1 MVYPSAGAWCT
12 SHFLGER
19 LVMGKETILKKTWVM
34 VLLATLCQALWG
46 VVFPV
51 IKKSY
56 ELFSISGVGST
67 LLFASIRFMVAGVIL
82 LLIDTVMEKRFPV
95 LDKKGCKS
103 VLMLGTIQT
112 GVAYAFQDIAMMSAA
127 SINCS
132 ILNGTGV
139 IFSTIIAH
147 FLFSDD
153 KMTIKKAIGAVLG
166 FIGVLVCFVWGGKL
180 EGFSLKG
187 EGLMLLSILT
197 FVTGTNIS
205 RIITKG
211 IKSIVVSGYNLLI
224 GGVELFVL
232 ALLLGGRIG
241 NGGVSGFCCLLFLAF
256 TSCIC
261 LYLWTALSSANSVSK
276 VAVFQCVNPITGAIA
291 ASLLLGENVFQPKY
305 IVSVLLVTI
314 SIIIITKGGKKIAK

>member
-1 MVYPSAGAWCT
+1 
-12 SHFLGER
+12 
-19 LVMGKETILKKTWVM
+19 M
-34 VLLATLCQALWG
+34 VLLASLCQALWG

-67 LLFASIRFMVAGVIL
+67 LLFASIRFMIAGVIL
-82 LLIDTVMEKRFPV
+82 LLLDTFMEKRFPV
-95 LDKKGCKS
+95 LDKKGYAS
-103 VLMLGTIQT
+103 VFMLGTIQT
-112 GVAYAFQDIAMMSAA
+112 GLAYAFQYIAMISAS

-147 FLFSDD
+147 FISKDD
-153 KMTIKKAIGAVLG
+153 KMNARKAIGGVLG
-166 FIGVLVCFVWGGKL
+166 FIGVLVCFLWGGRL

-197 FVTGTNIS
+197 FVTGTNLS
-205 RIITKG
+205 RIVTTG
-211 IKSIVVSGYNLLI
+211 IKSVVVSGYNLLV
-224 GGVELFVL
+224 GGMELFVL
-232 ALLLGGRIG
+232 ALILGGRIV
-241 NGGVSGFCCLLFLAF
+241 NGGLYGIMCLVFLSL
-256 TSCIC
+256 TSCVC

-276 VAVFQCVNPITGAIA
+276 VAVFQCINPITGAIA

-305 IVSVLLVTI
+305 IVSVLLVVI
-314 SIIIITKGGKKIAK
+314 SIIIITKGRKKA

>member
-1 MVYPSAGAWCT
+1 MV
-12 SHFLGER
+12 
-19 LVMGKETILKKTWVM
+19 IL
-34 VLLATLCQALWG
+34 ASLCQALWG

-67 LLFASIRFMVAGVIL
+67 LLFASIRFMIAGVIL
-82 LLIDTVMEKRFPV
+82 LLLDTFMEKRFPV
-95 LDKKGCKS
+95 LDKKGYAS
-103 VLMLGTIQT
+103 VFMLGTIQT
-112 GVAYAFQDIAMMSAA
+112 GLAYAFQYIAMISAS

-147 FLFSDD
+147 FISKDD
-153 KMTIKKAIGAVLG
+153 KMNGRKALGGVLG
-166 FIGVLVCFVWGGKL
+166 FIGVLVCFLWGGKL

-197 FVTGTNIS
+197 FVTGTNLS
-205 RIITKG
+205 RIVTTG
-211 IKSIVVSGYNLLI
+211 IKSVVVSGYNLLV
-224 GGVELFVL
+224 GGAELFIL
-232 ALLLGGRIG
+232 SLFLGGRIG
-241 NGGVSGFCCLLFLAF
+241 NGGLYGIMCLVFLSL
-256 TSCIC
+256 TSCVC

-276 VAVFQCVNPITGAIA
+276 VAVFQCINPITGAIA

-305 IVSVLLVTI
+305 IVSVLLVVI
-314 SIIIITKGGKKIAK
+314 SIIIITKGRKKA

>member
-1 MVYPSAGAWCT
+1 M
-12 SHFLGER
+12 
-19 LVMGKETILKKTWVM
+19 KKDNILKKTWVM
-34 VLLATLCQALWG
+34 VLLASLCQALWG

-67 LLFASIRFMVAGVIL
+67 LLFASIRFMIAGVIL
-82 LLIDTVMEKRFPV
+82 LLLDTFMEKRFPV
-95 LDKKGCKS
+95 LDKKGYAS
-103 VLMLGTIQT
+103 VFMLGTIQT
-112 GVAYAFQDIAMMSAA
+112 GLAYAFQYIAMISAS

-147 FLFSDD
+147 FISKDD
-153 KMTIKKAIGAVLG
+153 KMNGRKALGGVLG
-166 FIGVLVCFVWGGKL
+166 FIGVLVCFLWGGKL

-197 FVTGTNIS
+197 FVTGTNLS
-205 RIITKG
+205 RIVTTG
-211 IKSIVVSGYNLLI
+211 IKSGVVSGYNLLV
-224 GGVELFVL
+224 GGAELFIL
-232 ALLLGGRIG
+232 SLFLGGRIG
-241 NGGVSGFCCLLFLAF
+241 NGGLYGIMCLVFLSL
-256 TSCIC
+256 TSCVC

-276 VAVFQCVNPITGAIA
+276 VAVFQCINPITGAIA

-305 IVSVLLVTI
+305 IVSVLLVVI
-314 SIIIITKGGKKIAK
+314 SIIIITKGRKKA

>member
-1 MVYPSAGAWCT
+1 
-12 SHFLGER
+12 
-19 LVMGKETILKKTWVM
+19 M
-34 VLLATLCQALWG
+34 VLLASLCQALWG

-67 LLFASIRFMVAGVIL
+67 LLFASIRFMIAGVIL
-82 LLIDTVMEKRFPV
+82 LLLDTFMEKRFPV
-95 LDKKGCKS
+95 LDKKGYAS
-103 VLMLGTIQT
+103 VFMLGTLQT
-112 GVAYAFQDIAMMSAA
+112 GLAYAFQYIAMISAS

-147 FLFSDD
+147 FISKDD
-153 KMTIKKAIGAVLG
+153 KMNARKALGGVLG
-166 FIGVLVCFVWGGKL
+166 FIGVLVCFLWGGKL

-197 FVTGTNIS
+197 FVTGTNLS
-205 RIITKG
+205 RIVTTG
-211 IKSIVVSGYNLLI
+211 IKSVVVSGYNLLV
-224 GGVELFVL
+224 GGAELFIL
-232 ALLLGGRIG
+232 SLFLGGRIG
-241 NGGVSGFCCLLFLAF
+241 NGGLYGIMCLVFLSL
-256 TSCIC
+256 TSCVC

-276 VAVFQCVNPITGAIA
+276 VAVFQCINPITGAIA

-305 IVSVLLVTI
+305 IVSVLLVVI
-314 SIIIITKGGKKIAK
+314 SIIIITKGRKKA

>member
-1 MVYPSAGAWCT
+1 M
-12 SHFLGER
+12 
-19 LVMGKETILKKTWVM
+19 KKDNILKKTWVM
-34 VLLATLCQALWG
+34 VLLASLCQALWG

-67 LLFASIRFMVAGVIL
+67 LLFASIRFMIAGVIL
-82 LLIDTVMEKRFPV
+82 LLLDTFMEKRFPV
-95 LDKKGCKS
+95 LDKKGYAS
-103 VLMLGTIQT
+103 VFMLGTIQT
-112 GVAYAFQDIAMMSAA
+112 GLAYAFQYIAMISAS

-147 FLFSDD
+147 FISKDD
-153 KMTIKKAIGAVLG
+153 KMNGRKALGGVLG
-166 FIGVLVCFVWGGKL
+166 FIGVLVCFLWGGKL

-197 FVTGTNIS
+197 FVTGTNLS
-205 RIITKG
+205 RIVTTG
-211 IKSIVVSGYNLLI
+211 IKSVVVSGYNLLV
-224 GGVELFVL
+224 GGAELFIL
-232 ALLLGGRIG
+232 SLFLGGRIG
-241 NGGVSGFCCLLFLAF
+241 NGGLYGIMCLVFLSL
-256 TSCIC
+256 TSCVC

-276 VAVFQCVNPITGAIA
+276 VAVFQCINPITGAIA

-314 SIIIITKGGKKIAK
+314 SIIIITKGRKKA

>member
-1 MVYPSAGAWCT
+1 
-12 SHFLGER
+12 
-19 LVMGKETILKKTWVM
+19 M
-34 VLLATLCQALWG
+34 VLLASLCQALWG

-67 LLFASIRFMVAGVIL
+67 LLFASIRFMIAGVIL
-82 LLIDTVMEKRFPV
+82 LLLDTFMEKRFPV
-95 LDKKGCKS
+95 LDKKGYAS
-103 VLMLGTIQT
+103 VFMLGTIQT
-112 GVAYAFQDIAMMSAA
+112 GLAYAFQYIAMISAS

-147 FLFSDD
+147 FISKDD
-153 KMTIKKAIGAVLG
+153 KMNGRKALGGVLG
-166 FIGVLVCFVWGGKL
+166 FIGVLVCFLWGGKL
-180 EGFSLKG
+180 EGFSFKG

-197 FVTGTNIS
+197 FVTGTNLS
-205 RIITKG
+205 RIVTTG
-211 IKSIVVSGYNLLI
+211 IKSVVVSGYNLLV
-224 GGVELFVL
+224 GGAELFIL
-232 ALLLGGRIG
+232 SLFLGGSIG
-241 NGGVSGFCCLLFLAF
+241 NGGLYGIMCLVFLSL
-256 TSCIC
+256 TSCVC

-276 VAVFQCVNPITGAIA
+276 VAVFQCINPITGAIA

-314 SIIIITKGGKKIAK
+314 SIIIITKGRKKA

>member
-1 MVYPSAGAWCT
+1 M
-12 SHFLGER
+12 
-19 LVMGKETILKKTWVM
+19 KKDNILKKTWVM
-34 VLLATLCQALWG
+34 VLLASLCQALWG

-67 LLFASIRFMVAGVIL
+67 LLFASIRFMIAGVIL
-82 LLIDTVMEKRFPV
+82 LLLDTFMEKRFPV
-95 LDKKGCKS
+95 LDKKGYAS
-103 VLMLGTIQT
+103 VFMLGTIQT
-112 GVAYAFQDIAMMSAA
+112 GLAYAFQYIAMISAS

-147 FLFSDD
+147 FISKDD
-153 KMTIKKAIGAVLG
+153 KMNGRKALGGVLG
-166 FIGVLVCFVWGGKL
+166 FIGVLVCFLWGGKL

-197 FVTGTNIS
+197 FVTGTNLS
-205 RIITKG
+205 RIVTTG
-211 IKSIVVSGYNLLI
+211 IKSVVVSGYNLLV
-224 GGVELFVL
+224 GGMELFVL
-232 ALLLGGRIG
+232 ALILGGRIG
-241 NGGVSGFCCLLFLAF
+241 NGGLYGIMCLVFLSL
-256 TSCIC
+256 TSCVC

-276 VAVFQCVNPITGAIA
+276 GAVFQCINPITGAIA

-305 IVSVLLVTI
+305 IVSVLLVVI
-314 SIIIITKGGKKIAK
+314 SIIIITKGRKKA

>member
-1 MVYPSAGAWCT
+1 
-12 SHFLGER
+12 
-19 LVMGKETILKKTWVM
+19 M
-34 VLLATLCQALWG
+34 VLLASLCQALWG

-67 LLFASIRFMVAGVIL
+67 LLFASIRFMIAGVIL
-82 LLIDTVMEKRFPV
+82 LLLDTFMEKRFPV
-95 LDKKGCKS
+95 LDKKGYAS
-103 VLMLGTIQT
+103 VFMLGTIQT
-112 GVAYAFQDIAMMSAA
+112 GLAYAFQYIAMISAS

-147 FLFSDD
+147 FISKDD
-153 KMTIKKAIGAVLG
+153 KMNGRKALGGVLG
-166 FIGVLVCFVWGGKL
+166 FIGVLVCFLWGGKL

-197 FVTGTNIS
+197 FVTGTNLS
-205 RIITKG
+205 RIVTTG
-211 IKSIVVSGYNLLI
+211 IKSVVVSGYNLLV
-224 GGVELFVL
+224 GGAELFVL
-232 ALLLGGRIG
+232 ALILGGRIG
-241 NGGVSGFCCLLFLAF
+241 NGGIYGIMCLVFLSL
-256 TSCIC
+256 TSCVC

-276 VAVFQCVNPITGAIA
+276 VAVFQCIDPITGAIA

-305 IVSVLLVTI
+305 IVSVLLVVI
-314 SIIIITKGGKKIAK
+314 SIIIITKGRKKA

>member
-1 MVYPSAGAWCT
+1 MK
-12 SHFLGER
+12 
-19 LVMGKETILKKTWVM
+19 KENILKKTWVM
-34 VLLATLCQALWG
+34 VLLASLCQALWG

-67 LLFASIRFMVAGVIL
+67 LLFASIRFMIAGVIL
-82 LLIDTVMEKRFPV
+82 LLLDTFMEKRFPV
-95 LDKKGCKS
+95 LDKKGYAS
-103 VLMLGTIQT
+103 VFMLGTIQT
-112 GVAYAFQDIAMMSAA
+112 GLAYAFQYIAMISAS

-147 FLFSDD
+147 FISKDD
-153 KMTIKKAIGAVLG
+153 KMNGRKVLGGVLG
-166 FIGVLVCFVWGGKL
+166 FIGVLVCFLWGGKL

-197 FVTGTNIS
+197 FVTGTNLS
-205 RIITKG
+205 RIVTTG
-211 IKSIVVSGYNLLI
+211 IKSVVVSGYNLLV
-224 GGVELFVL
+224 GGAELFIL
-232 ALLLGGRIG
+232 SLFLGGRIG
-241 NGGVSGFCCLLFLAF
+241 NGGLYGIMCLVFLSL
-256 TSCIC
+256 TSCVC

-276 VAVFQCVNPITGAIA
+276 VAVFQCINPITGAIA

-305 IVSVLLVTI
+305 IVSVLLVVI
-314 SIIIITKGGKKIAK
+314 SIIIITKGRKKA

>member
-1 MVYPSAGAWCT
+1 M
-12 SHFLGER
+12 
-19 LVMGKETILKKTWVM
+19 KKDNILKKTWVM
-34 VLLATLCQALWG
+34 VFLASLCQALWG

-67 LLFASIRFMVAGVIL
+67 LLFASIRFMIAGVIL
-82 LLIDTVMEKRFPV
+82 LLLDTFMEKRFPV
-95 LDKKGCKS
+95 LDKKGYAS
-103 VLMLGTIQT
+103 VFMLGTIQT
-112 GVAYAFQDIAMMSAA
+112 GLAYAFQYIAMISAS

-147 FLFSDD
+147 FISKDD
-153 KMTIKKAIGAVLG
+153 KMNGRKALGGVLG
-166 FIGVLVCFVWGGKL
+166 FIGVLVCFLWGGKL

-197 FVTGTNIS
+197 FVTGTNLS
-205 RIITKG
+205 RIVTTG
-211 IKSIVVSGYNLLI
+211 IKSVVVSGYNLLV
-224 GGVELFVL
+224 GGAELFIL
-232 ALLLGGRIG
+232 SLFLGGRIG
-241 NGGVSGFCCLLFLAF
+241 NGGLYGIMCLVFLSL
-256 TSCIC
+256 TSCVC

-276 VAVFQCVNPITGAIA
+276 VAVFQCINPITGAIA

-305 IVSVLLVTI
+305 IVSVLLVVI
-314 SIIIITKGGKKIAK
+314 SIIIITKGRKKA

>member
-1 MVYPSAGAWCT
+1 M
-12 SHFLGER
+12 
-19 LVMGKETILKKTWVM
+19 KKDNILKKTWVM
-34 VLLATLCQALWG
+34 VLLSSLCQALWG

-67 LLFASIRFMVAGVIL
+67 LLFASIRFMIAGVIL
-82 LLIDTVMEKRFPV
+82 LLLDTFMEKRFPV
-95 LDKKGCKS
+95 LDKKGYAS
-103 VLMLGTIQT
+103 VFMLGTIQT
-112 GVAYAFQDIAMMSAA
+112 GLAYAFQYIAMISAS

-147 FLFSDD
+147 FISKDD
-153 KMTIKKAIGAVLG
+153 KMNGRKALGGVLG
-166 FIGVLVCFVWGGKL
+166 FIGVLVCFLWGGKL

-197 FVTGTNIS
+197 FVTGTNLS
-205 RIITKG
+205 RIVTTG
-211 IKSIVVSGYNLLI
+211 IKSVVVSGYNLLV
-224 GGVELFVL
+224 GGAELFIL
-232 ALLLGGRIG
+232 SLFLGGRIG
-241 NGGVSGFCCLLFLAF
+241 NGGLYGIMCLVFLSL
-256 TSCIC
+256 TSCVC

-276 VAVFQCVNPITGAIA
+276 VAVFQCINPITGAIA

-305 IVSVLLVTI
+305 IVSVLLVVI
-314 SIIIITKGGKKIAK
+314 SIIIITKGRKKA

>member
-1 MVYPSAGAWCT
+1 
-12 SHFLGER
+12 
-19 LVMGKETILKKTWVM
+19 M
-34 VLLATLCQALWG
+34 VLLASLCQALWG

-67 LLFASIRFMVAGVIL
+67 LLFASIRFMIAGVIL
-82 LLIDTVMEKRFPV
+82 LLLDTFMEKRFPV
-95 LDKKGCKS
+95 LDKKGYAS
-103 VLMLGTIQT
+103 VFMLGTIQT
-112 GVAYAFQDIAMMSAA
+112 GLAYAFQYIAMISAS

-147 FLFSDD
+147 FISKDD
-153 KMTIKKAIGAVLG
+153 KMNTRKALGGVLG
-166 FIGVLVCFVWGGKL
+166 FIGVLVCFLWGGRL

-197 FVTGTNIS
+197 FVTGTNLS
-205 RIITKG
+205 RIVTTG
-211 IKSIVVSGYNLLI
+211 IKSVVVSGYNLLV
-224 GGVELFVL
+224 GGAELFIL
-232 ALLLGGRIG
+232 SLFLGGRIG
-241 NGGVSGFCCLLFLAF
+241 NGGLYGIMCLVFLSL
-256 TSCIC
+256 TSCVC

-276 VAVFQCVNPITGAIA
+276 VAVFQCINPITGAIA

-305 IVSVLLVTI
+305 IVSVLLVVI
-314 SIIIITKGGKKIAK
+314 SIIIITKGRKKA

>member
-1 MVYPSAGAWCT
+1 
-12 SHFLGER
+12 
-19 LVMGKETILKKTWVM
+19 M
-34 VLLATLCQALWG
+34 VLLASLCQALWG

-67 LLFASIRFMVAGVIL
+67 LLFASIRFMIAGVIL
-82 LLIDTVMEKRFPV
+82 LLLDTFMEKRFPV
-95 LDKKGCKS
+95 LDKKGYAS
-103 VLMLGTIQT
+103 VFMLGTIQT
-112 GVAYAFQDIAMMSAA
+112 GLAYAFQYIAMISAS

-147 FLFSDD
+147 FISKDD
-153 KMTIKKAIGAVLG
+153 KMNGRKALGGVLG
-166 FIGVLVCFVWGGKL
+166 FIGVLVCFLWGGKL

-197 FVTGTNIS
+197 FVTGTNLS
-205 RIITKG
+205 RIVTTG
-211 IKSIVVSGYNLLI
+211 IKSVVVSGYTLLV
-224 GGVELFVL
+224 GGAELFIL
-232 ALLLGGRIG
+232 SLFLGGSIG
-241 NGGVSGFCCLLFLAF
+241 NGGLYGIMCLVFLSL
-256 TSCIC
+256 TSCVC

-276 VAVFQCVNPITGAIA
+276 VAVFQCINPITGAIA

-305 IVSVLLVTI
+305 IVSVLLVVI
-314 SIIIITKGGKKIAK
+314 SIIIITKGRKKA

>member
-1 MVYPSAGAWCT
+1 
-12 SHFLGER
+12 
-19 LVMGKETILKKTWVM
+19 M
-34 VLLATLCQALWG
+34 VLLASLCQALWG

-67 LLFASIRFMVAGVIL
+67 LLFASIRFMIAGVIL
-82 LLIDTVMEKRFPV
+82 LLLDTFMEKRFPV
-95 LDKKGCKS
+95 LDKKGYAS
-103 VLMLGTIQT
+103 VFMLGTIQT
-112 GVAYAFQDIAMMSAA
+112 GLAYAFQYIAMISAS

-147 FLFSDD
+147 FISKDD
-153 KMTIKKAIGAVLG
+153 KMNGRKALGGVLG
-166 FIGVLVCFVWGGKL
+166 FIGVLVCFLWGGKL

-197 FVTGTNIS
+197 FVTGTNLS
-205 RIITKG
+205 RIVTTG
-211 IKSIVVSGYNLLI
+211 IKSVVVSGYNLLV
-224 GGVELFVL
+224 GGAELFIL
-232 ALLLGGRIG
+232 SLFLGGRIG
-241 NGGVSGFCCLLFLAF
+241 NDGLYGIMCLVYLSL
-256 TSCIC
+256 TSCVC

-276 VAVFQCVNPITGAIA
+276 VAVFQCINPITGAIA

-305 IVSVLLVTI
+305 IVSVLLVVI
-314 SIIIITKGGKKIAK
+314 SIIIITKGRKKA

>member
-1 MVYPSAGAWCT
+1 
-12 SHFLGER
+12 
-19 LVMGKETILKKTWVM
+19 M
-34 VLLATLCQALWG
+34 VLLASLCQALWG

-67 LLFASIRFMVAGVIL
+67 LLFASIRFMIAGVIL
-82 LLIDTVMEKRFPV
+82 LLLDTFMEKRFPV
-95 LDKKGCKS
+95 LDKKGYAS
-103 VLMLGTIQT
+103 VCMLGTIQT
-112 GVAYAFQDIAMMSAA
+112 GLAYAFQYIAMISAS

-147 FLFSDD
+147 FISKDD
-153 KMTIKKAIGAVLG
+153 KMNGRKALGGVLG
-166 FIGVLVCFVWGGKL
+166 FIGVLVCFLWGGKL

-197 FVTGTNIS
+197 FVTGTNLS
-205 RIITKG
+205 RIVTTG
-211 IKSIVVSGYNLLI
+211 IKSVVVSGYNLLV
-224 GGVELFVL
+224 GGMELFVL
-232 ALLLGGRIG
+232 ALILGGRIG
-241 NGGVSGFCCLLFLAF
+241 NGGLYGIMCLVFLSL
-256 TSCIC
+256 TSCVC

-276 VAVFQCVNPITGAIA
+276 VAVFQCINPITGAIA

-305 IVSVLLVTI
+305 IVSVLLVVI
-314 SIIIITKGGKKIAK
+314 SIIIITKGGKKAVEK

>member
-1 MVYPSAGAWCT
+1 
-12 SHFLGER
+12 
-19 LVMGKETILKKTWVM
+19 M
-34 VLLATLCQALWG
+34 VLLASLCQALWG

-67 LLFASIRFMVAGVIL
+67 LLFASIRFMIAGVIL
-82 LLIDTVMEKRFPV
+82 LLLDTFMEKRFPV
-95 LDKKGCKS
+95 LDKKGYAS
-103 VLMLGTIQT
+103 VFMLGTIQT
-112 GVAYAFQDIAMMSAA
+112 GLAYAFQYIAMISAS

-147 FLFSDD
+147 FISKDD
-153 KMTIKKAIGAVLG
+153 KMNGRKALGGVLG
-166 FIGVLVCFVWGGKL
+166 FIGVLVCFLWGGKL

-197 FVTGTNIS
+197 FVTGTNLS
-205 RIITKG
+205 RIVTTG
-211 IKSIVVSGYNLLI
+211 IKSVVVSGYNLLV
-224 GGVELFVL
+224 GGAELFIL
-232 ALLLGGRIG
+232 SLFLGGRIG
-241 NGGVSGFCCLLFLAF
+241 NGGLYGIICLVFLSL
-256 TSCIC
+256 TSCVC

-276 VAVFQCVNPITGAIA
+276 VAVFQCINPITGAIA

-305 IVSVLLVTI
+305 IVSVLLVVI
-314 SIIIITKGGKKIAK
+314 SIIIITKGRKKA

>member
-1 MVYPSAGAWCT
+1 
-12 SHFLGER
+12 
-19 LVMGKETILKKTWVM
+19 M
-34 VLLATLCQALWG
+34 VLLASLCQALWG

-67 LLFASIRFMVAGVIL
+67 LLFASIRFMIAGVIL
-82 LLIDTVMEKRFPV
+82 LLLDTFMEKRFPV
-95 LDKKGCKS
+95 LDKKGYAS
-103 VLMLGTIQT
+103 VFMLGTIQT
-112 GVAYAFQDIAMMSAA
+112 GLAYAFQYIAMISAS

-147 FLFSDD
+147 FISKDD
-153 KMTIKKAIGAVLG
+153 KMNGRKALGGVLG
-166 FIGVLVCFVWGGKL
+166 FIGVWVCFLWGGKL

-197 FVTGTNIS
+197 FVTGTNLS
-205 RIITKG
+205 RIVTTG
-211 IKSIVVSGYNLLI
+211 IKSVVVSGYNLLV
-224 GGVELFVL
+224 GGAELFIL
-232 ALLLGGRIG
+232 SLFLGGRIG
-241 NGGVSGFCCLLFLAF
+241 NGGLYGIMCLVFLSL
-256 TSCIC
+256 TSCVC

-276 VAVFQCVNPITGAIA
+276 VAVFQCINPITGAIA

-305 IVSVLLVTI
+305 IVSVLLVVI
-314 SIIIITKGGKKIAK
+314 SIIIITKGRKKA

>member
-1 MVYPSAGAWCT
+1 
-12 SHFLGER
+12 
-19 LVMGKETILKKTWVM
+19 M
-34 VLLATLCQALWG
+34 VLLASLCQALWG

-67 LLFASIRFMVAGVIL
+67 LLFASIRFMIAGVIL
-82 LLIDTVMEKRFPV
+82 LLLDTFMEKRFPV
-95 LDKKGCKS
+95 LDKKGYAS
-103 VLMLGTIQT
+103 VFMLGTIQT
-112 GVAYAFQDIAMMSAA
+112 GLAYAFQYIAMISAS

-147 FLFSDD
+147 FISKDD
-153 KMTIKKAIGAVLG
+153 KMNGRKALGGVLG
-166 FIGVLVCFVWGGKL
+166 FIGVLVCFLWGGKL

-197 FVTGTNIS
+197 FVTGTNLS
-205 RIITKG
+205 RIVTTG
-211 IKSIVVSGYNLLI
+211 IKSVVVSGYNLLV
-224 GGVELFVL
+224 GGAELFIL
-232 ALLLGGRIG
+232 SLFLGGRIG
-241 NGGVSGFCCLLFLAF
+241 NGGIYGIMCLVFLSL
-256 TSCIC
+256 TSCVC

-276 VAVFQCVNPITGAIA
+276 VAVFQCINPITGAIA

-314 SIIIITKGGKKIAK
+314 SIIIITKGRKKA

>member
-1 MVYPSAGAWCT
+1 
-12 SHFLGER
+12 
-19 LVMGKETILKKTWVM
+19 M
-34 VLLATLCQALWG
+34 VLLASLCQALWG

-67 LLFASIRFMVAGVIL
+67 LLFASIRFMIAGVIL
-82 LLIDTVMEKRFPV
+82 LLLDTFMEKRFPV
-95 LDKKGCKS
+95 LDKKGYAS
-103 VLMLGTIQT
+103 VFMLGTIQT
-112 GVAYAFQDIAMMSAA
+112 GLAYAFQYIAMISAS

-147 FLFSDD
+147 FISKDD
-153 KMTIKKAIGAVLG
+153 KMNGRKALGGVLG
-166 FIGVLVCFVWGGKL
+166 FIGVLVCFLWGGKL

-197 FVTGTNIS
+197 FVTGTNLS
-205 RIITKG
+205 RIVTTG
-211 IKSIVVSGYNLLI
+211 IKSVVVSGYNLLV
-224 GGVELFVL
+224 GGAELFIL
-232 ALLLGGRIG
+232 SLFLGGRIG
-241 NGGVSGFCCLLFLAF
+241 NGGLYGIMCLVFLSL
-256 TSCIC
+256 TSCVC

-276 VAVFQCVNPITGAIA
+276 VAVFQCINPITGAIA

-305 IVSVLLVTI
+305 IVSVLLVVI
-314 SIIIITKGGKKIAK
+314 SIIIITKGRNKV

>member
-1 MVYPSAGAWCT
+1 
-12 SHFLGER
+12 
-19 LVMGKETILKKTWVM
+19 M
-34 VLLATLCQALWG
+34 VLLASLCQALWG

-67 LLFASIRFMVAGVIL
+67 LLFASIRFMIAGVIL
-82 LLIDTVMEKRFPV
+82 LLLDTFMEKRFPV
-95 LDKKGCKS
+95 LDKKGYAS
-103 VLMLGTIQT
+103 VFMLGTIQT
-112 GVAYAFQDIAMMSAA
+112 GLAYAFQYIAMISAS

-147 FLFSDD
+147 FISKDD
-153 KMTIKKAIGAVLG
+153 KMNGRKALGGVLG
-166 FIGVLVCFVWGGKL
+166 FIGVLVCFLWGGKL

-197 FVTGTNIS
+197 FVTGTNLS
-205 RIITKG
+205 RIVTTG
-211 IKSIVVSGYNLLI
+211 IKSVVVSGYNLLV
-224 GGVELFVL
+224 GGAELFIL
-232 ALLLGGRIG
+232 SLFLGGSIG
-241 NGGVSGFCCLLFLAF
+241 NGGLYGIMCLVFLSL
-256 TSCIC
+256 TSCVC

-276 VAVFQCVNPITGAIA
+276 VAVFQCINPITGAIA

-305 IVSVLLVTI
+305 IVSVLLVVI
-314 SIIIITKGGKKIAK
+314 SIIIITKSGKKAVEK

>member
-1 MVYPSAGAWCT
+1 MK
-12 SHFLGER
+12 
-19 LVMGKETILKKTWVM
+19 KENILKKTWVM
-34 VLLATLCQALWG
+34 VLLASLCQALWG

-67 LLFASIRFMVAGVIL
+67 LLFASIRFMIAGVIL
-82 LLIDTVMEKRFPV
+82 LLLDTFMEKRFPV
-95 LDKKGCKS
+95 LDKKGYAS
-103 VLMLGTIQT
+103 VFMLGTIQT
-112 GVAYAFQDIAMMSAA
+112 GLAYAFQYIAMISAS

-147 FLFSDD
+147 FISKDD
-153 KMTIKKAIGAVLG
+153 KMNGRKALGGVLG
-166 FIGVLVCFVWGGKL
+166 FIGVLVCFLWGGKL

-197 FVTGTNIS
+197 FVTGTNLS
-205 RIITKG
+205 RIVTTG
-211 IKSIVVSGYNLLI
+211 IKSVVVSGYNLLV
-224 GGVELFVL
+224 GGAELFIL
-232 ALLLGGRIG
+232 SLFLGGRIG
-241 NGGVSGFCCLLFLAF
+241 NGGLYGIMCLVFLSL
-256 TSCIC
+256 TSCVC

-276 VAVFQCVNPITGAIA
+276 VAVFQCINPITGAIA

-314 SIIIITKGGKKIAK
+314 SIIIITKGRKKE

>member
-1 MVYPSAGAWCT
+1 
-12 SHFLGER
+12 
-19 LVMGKETILKKTWVM
+19 M
-34 VLLATLCQALWG
+34 VLLASLCQAIWG

-67 LLFASIRFMVAGVIL
+67 LLFASIRFMIAGVIL
-82 LLIDTVMEKRFPV
+82 LLLDTFMEKRFPV
-95 LDKKGCKS
+95 LDKKGYAS
-103 VLMLGTIQT
+103 VFMLGTIQT
-112 GVAYAFQDIAMMSAA
+112 GLAYAFQYIAMISAS

-147 FLFSDD
+147 FISKDD
-153 KMTIKKAIGAVLG
+153 KMNGRKALGGVLG
-166 FIGVLVCFVWGGKL
+166 FIGVLVCFLWGGKL

-197 FVTGTNIS
+197 FVTGTNLS
-205 RIITKG
+205 RIVTTG
-211 IKSIVVSGYNLLI
+211 IKSVVVSGYNLLV
-224 GGVELFVL
+224 GGAELFIL
-232 ALLLGGRIG
+232 SLFLGGRIG
-241 NGGVSGFCCLLFLAF
+241 NGGLYGIMCLVFLSL
-256 TSCIC
+256 TSCVC

-276 VAVFQCVNPITGAIA
+276 VAVFQCINPITGAIA

-305 IVSVLLVTI
+305 IVSVLLVVI
-314 SIIIITKGGKKIAK
+314 SIIIITKGRKKA

>member
-1 MVYPSAGAWCT
+1 
-12 SHFLGER
+12 
-19 LVMGKETILKKTWVM
+19 M
-34 VLLATLCQALWG
+34 VLLASLCQALWG

-67 LLFASIRFMVAGVIL
+67 LLFASIRFMIAGVIL
-82 LLIDTVMEKRFPV
+82 LLLDTFMEKRFPV
-95 LDKKGCKS
+95 LDKKGYAS
-103 VLMLGTIQT
+103 VFMLGTIQT
-112 GVAYAFQDIAMMSAA
+112 GLAYAFQYIAMISAS

-147 FLFSDD
+147 FISKDD
-153 KMTIKKAIGAVLG
+153 KMNGRKALGGVLG
-166 FIGVLVCFVWGGKL
+166 FIGVLVCLLWGGKL

-197 FVTGTNIS
+197 FVTGTNLS
-205 RIITKG
+205 RIVTTG
-211 IKSIVVSGYNLLI
+211 IKSVVVSGYNLLV
-224 GGVELFVL
+224 GGAELFIL
-232 ALLLGGRIG
+232 SLFLGGRIG
-241 NGGVSGFCCLLFLAF
+241 NGGLYGIMCLVFLSL
-256 TSCIC
+256 TSCVC

-276 VAVFQCVNPITGAIA
+276 VAVFQCINPITGAIA

-305 IVSVLLVTI
+305 IVSVLLVVI
-314 SIIIITKGGKKIAK
+314 SIIIITKGRKKA

>member
-1 MVYPSAGAWCT
+1 
-12 SHFLGER
+12 
-19 LVMGKETILKKTWVM
+19 M
-34 VLLATLCQALWG
+34 VLLASLCQALWG

-67 LLFASIRFMVAGVIL
+67 LLFASIRFMIAGVIL
-82 LLIDTVMEKRFPV
+82 LLLDTFMEKCFPV
-95 LDKKGCKS
+95 LDKKGYAS
-103 VLMLGTIQT
+103 VFMLGTIQT
-112 GVAYAFQDIAMMSAA
+112 GLAYAFQYIAMISAS

-147 FLFSDD
+147 FISKDD
-153 KMTIKKAIGAVLG
+153 KMNGRKALGGVLG
-166 FIGVLVCFVWGGKL
+166 FIGVLVCFLWGGKL

-197 FVTGTNIS
+197 FVTGTNLS
-205 RIITKG
+205 RIVTTG
-211 IKSIVVSGYNLLI
+211 IKSVVVSGYNLLV
-224 GGVELFVL
+224 GGAELFIL
-232 ALLLGGRIG
+232 SLFLGGRIG
-241 NGGVSGFCCLLFLAF
+241 NGGLYGIMCLVFLSL
-256 TSCIC
+256 TSCVC

-276 VAVFQCVNPITGAIA
+276 VAVFQCINPITGAIA

-305 IVSVLLVTI
+305 IVSVLLVVI
-314 SIIIITKGGKKIAK
+314 SIIIITKGRKKA

>member
-1 MVYPSAGAWCT
+1 M
-12 SHFLGER
+12 
-19 LVMGKETILKKTWVM
+19 KKDNILKKTWVM
-34 VLLATLCQALWG
+34 VLLASLCQALWG

-67 LLFASIRFMVAGVIL
+67 LLFASIRFMIAGVIL
-82 LLIDTVMEKRFPV
+82 LLLDTFMEKRFPV
-95 LDKKGCKS
+95 LDKKGYAS
-103 VLMLGTIQT
+103 VFMLGTIQT
-112 GVAYAFQDIAMMSAA
+112 GLAYAFQYIAMISAS

-147 FLFSDD
+147 FISKDD
-153 KMTIKKAIGAVLG
+153 KMNGRKALGGVLG
-166 FIGVLVCFVWGGKL
+166 FIGVLVCFLWGGKL

-197 FVTGTNIS
+197 FVTGTNLS
-205 RIITKG
+205 RIVTTG
-211 IKSIVVSGYNLLI
+211 IKSVVVSGYNLLV
-224 GGVELFVL
+224 GGAELFIL
-232 ALLLGGRIG
+232 SLFLGGRIG
-241 NGGVSGFCCLLFLAF
+241 NGGLYGIMCLVFLSL
-256 TSCIC
+256 TSCVC

-276 VAVFQCVNPITGAIA
+276 VAVFQCINPITGAIA

-305 IVSVLLVTI
+305 IVSVLLVVI
-314 SIIIITKGGKKIAK
+314 SIIVITKGRKKA

>member
-1 MVYPSAGAWCT
+1 
-12 SHFLGER
+12 
-19 LVMGKETILKKTWVM
+19 M
-34 VLLATLCQALWG
+34 VLLASLCQALWG

-67 LLFASIRFMVAGVIL
+67 LLFASIRFMIAGVIL
-82 LLIDTVMEKRFPV
+82 LLLDTFMEKRFPV
-95 LDKKGCKS
+95 LDKKGYAS
-103 VLMLGTIQT
+103 VFMLGTIQT
-112 GVAYAFQDIAMMSAA
+112 GLAYAFQYIAMISAS

-147 FLFSDD
+147 FISKDD
-153 KMTIKKAIGAVLG
+153 KMNGRKALGGVLG
-166 FIGVLVCFVWGGKL
+166 FIGVLVCFLWGGKL

-197 FVTGTNIS
+197 FVTGTNLS
-205 RIITKG
+205 RIVTTG
-211 IKSIVVSGYNLLI
+211 IKSVVVSGYNLLV
-224 GGVELFVL
+224 GGAELFIL
-232 ALLLGGRIG
+232 SLFLGGSIG
-241 NGGVSGFCCLLFLAF
+241 NGGLYGIMCLVFLSL
-256 TSCIC
+256 TSCVC

-276 VAVFQCVNPITGAIA
+276 VAVFQCINPITGAIA

-305 IVSVLLVTI
+305 IVSVLLVVI
-314 SIIIITKGGKKIAK
+314 SIIIITKGRKKA

>member
-1 MVYPSAGAWCT
+1 
-12 SHFLGER
+12 
-19 LVMGKETILKKTWVM
+19 M
-34 VLLATLCQALWG
+34 VLLASLCQALWG

-67 LLFASIRFMVAGVIL
+67 LLFASIRFMIAGAIL
-82 LLIDTVMEKRFPV
+82 LLLDTFMEKRFPV
-95 LDKKGCKS
+95 LDKKGYAS
-103 VLMLGTIQT
+103 VFMLGTIQT
-112 GVAYAFQDIAMMSAA
+112 GLAYAFQYIAMISAS

-147 FLFSDD
+147 FISKDD
-153 KMTIKKAIGAVLG
+153 KMNGRKALGGVLG
-166 FIGVLVCFVWGGKL
+166 FIGVLVCFLWGGKL

-197 FVTGTNIS
+197 FVTGTNLS
-205 RIITKG
+205 RIVTTG
-211 IKSIVVSGYNLLI
+211 IKSVVVSGYNLLV
-224 GGVELFVL
+224 GGAELFIL
-232 ALLLGGRIG
+232 SLFLGGRIG
-241 NGGVSGFCCLLFLAF
+241 NGGLYGIMCLVFLSL
-256 TSCIC
+256 TSCVC

-276 VAVFQCVNPITGAIA
+276 VAVFQCINPITGAIA

-305 IVSVLLVTI
+305 IVSVLLVVI
-314 SIIIITKGGKKIAK
+314 SIIIITKGRKKA

>member
-1 MVYPSAGAWCT
+1 
-12 SHFLGER
+12 
-19 LVMGKETILKKTWVM
+19 MGKENILKKTWVM

-112 GVAYAFQDIAMMSAA
+112 GLAYAFQYIAMMSAA

-147 FLFSDD
+147 FLFKDD
-153 KMTIKKAIGAVLG
+153 KMTVKKAIGAVLG

-241 NGGVSGFCCLLFLAF
+241 NGGLYGIICLLFLSF
-256 TSCIC
+256 TSCVC

>member
-1 MVYPSAGAWCT
+1 
-12 SHFLGER
+12 
-19 LVMGKETILKKTWVM
+19 M
-34 VLLATLCQALWG
+34 VLLASLCQALWG

-67 LLFASIRFMVAGVIL
+67 LLFASIRFMIAGVIL
-82 LLIDTVMEKRFPV
+82 LLLDTFMEKRFPV
-95 LDKKGCKS
+95 LDKKGYAS
-103 VLMLGTIQT
+103 VFMLGTIQT
-112 GVAYAFQDIAMMSAA
+112 GLAYAFQYIAMISAS

-147 FLFSDD
+147 FISKDD
-153 KMTIKKAIGAVLG
+153 KMNGRKVLGGVLG
-166 FIGVLVCFVWGGKL
+166 FIGVLVCFLWGGKL

-197 FVTGTNIS
+197 FVTGTNLS
-205 RIITKG
+205 RIVTTG
-211 IKSIVVSGYNLLI
+211 IKSVVVSGYNLLV
-224 GGVELFVL
+224 GGAELFIL
-232 ALLLGGRIG
+232 SLFLGGRIG
-241 NGGVSGFCCLLFLAF
+241 NGGLYGIMCLVFLSL
-256 TSCIC
+256 TSCVC

-276 VAVFQCVNPITGAIA
+276 VAVFQCINPITGAIA

-305 IVSVLLVTI
+305 IVSVLLVVI
-314 SIIIITKGGKKIAK
+314 SIIIITKGRKKV

>member
-1 MVYPSAGAWCT
+1 
-12 SHFLGER
+12 
-19 LVMGKETILKKTWVM
+19 M
-34 VLLATLCQALWG
+34 VLLASLCQALWG

-67 LLFASIRFMVAGVIL
+67 LLFASIRFMIAGVIL
-82 LLIDTVMEKRFPV
+82 LLLDTFMEKRFPV
-95 LDKKGCKS
+95 LDKKGYAS
-103 VLMLGTIQT
+103 VFMLGTIQT
-112 GVAYAFQDIAMMSAA
+112 GLAYAFQYIAMISAS

-147 FLFSDD
+147 FISKDD
-153 KMTIKKAIGAVLG
+153 KMNGRKALGGVLG
-166 FIGVLVCFVWGGKL
+166 FIGVLVCFLWGGKL

-197 FVTGTNIS
+197 FVTGTNLS
-205 RIITKG
+205 RIVTTG
-211 IKSIVVSGYNLLI
+211 IKSVVVSGYNLLV
-224 GGVELFVL
+224 GGMELVVL
-232 ALLLGGRIG
+232 ALILGGRIG
-241 NGGVSGFCCLLFLAF
+241 NGGIYGIMCLVFLSL
-256 TSCIC
+256 TSCVC

-276 VAVFQCVNPITGAIA
+276 VAVFQCINPITGAIA

-305 IVSVLLVTI
+305 IVSVLLVVI
-314 SIIIITKGGKKIAK
+314 SIIIITKGRKKA

>member
-1 MVYPSAGAWCT
+1 M
-12 SHFLGER
+12 
-19 LVMGKETILKKTWVM
+19 KKDNILKKTWVM
-34 VLLATLCQALWG
+34 VLLASLCQALWG

-67 LLFASIRFMVAGVIL
+67 LLFASIRFMIAGVIL
-82 LLIDTVMEKRFPV
+82 LLLDTFMEKRFPV
-95 LDKKGCKS
+95 LDKKGYAS
-103 VLMLGTIQT
+103 VFMLGTIQT
-112 GVAYAFQDIAMMSAA
+112 GLAYAFQYIAMISAS

-147 FLFSDD
+147 FISKDD
-153 KMTIKKAIGAVLG
+153 KMNGRKALGGVLG
-166 FIGVLVCFVWGGKL
+166 FIGVLVCFLWGGKL

-197 FVTGTNIS
+197 FVTGTNLS
-205 RIITKG
+205 RIVTTG
-211 IKSIVVSGYNLLI
+211 IKSVVVSGYNLLV
-224 GGVELFVL
+224 GGMELFVL
-232 ALLLGGRIG
+232 ALILGGRIG
-241 NGGVSGFCCLLFLAF
+241 NGGIYGIMCLVFLSL
-256 TSCIC
+256 TSCVC

-276 VAVFQCVNPITGAIA
+276 VAVFQCINPITGAIA

-305 IVSVLLVTI
+305 IVSVLLVVI
-314 SIIIITKGGKKIAK
+314 SIIIITKGRKKA